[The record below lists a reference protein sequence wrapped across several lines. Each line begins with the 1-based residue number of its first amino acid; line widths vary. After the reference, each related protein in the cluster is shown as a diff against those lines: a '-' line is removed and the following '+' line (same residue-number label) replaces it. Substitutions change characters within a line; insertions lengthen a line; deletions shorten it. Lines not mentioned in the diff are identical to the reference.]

1 MRTAQDILKSASDI
15 LLDEGFVHW
24 TLPEL
29 CRWLN
34 LGLDAI
40 TLQKPSAS
48 AVTVEVPLVI
58 GTLQALPA
66 GYVSI
71 LRPVRNARGPSAD
84 RNPRKRL
91 SVVSEQ
97 SLTSLN
103 PSWDDEY
110 SVPYAQQAKHFIF
123 DEANPKAYYVYP
135 GNDGTGV
142 LEMVLCAVP
151 VKIVA
156 TGDVDKLESY
166 ATPLP
171 LDETYHDALLDYT
184 LYRAY
189 SKDAQFAGAMQ
200 RGALHY
206 QQYAGAM
213 GIKLGV
219 EANTSPNTRYRV
231 PQAASGVTQQ
241 G

>member
-1 MRTAQDILKSASDI
+1 MRTAQDILKSVSDI

-48 AVTVEVPLVI
+48 AATVEVELAT
-58 GTLQALPA
+58 GTLQALPS

-71 LRPVRNARGPSAD
+71 LRPIRNVRGANAD
-84 RNPRKRL
+84 RNPRKRI

-97 SLTSLN
+97 SLTNLN

-110 SVPYAQQAKHFIF
+110 SVPFAQQAKHFIF
-123 DEANPKAYYVYP
+123 DEANPKAFYVYP

-142 LEMVLCAVP
+142 LEMVLSVVP
-151 VKIVA
+151 VKIAA
-156 TGDVDKLESY
+156 TGDVDKLDSY

-171 LDETYHDALLDYT
+171 LDETYHDALMDYT
-184 LYRAY
+184 LYRAW
-189 SKDAQFAGAMQ
+189 SKDAQFAGAAQ
-200 RGALHY
+200 RAALHY
-206 QQYAGAM
+206 QQYANAL

-219 EANTSPNTRYRV
+219 EANTSPNSRYRLA
-231 PQAASGVTQQ
+231 QAASGVQQ
-241 G
+241 A